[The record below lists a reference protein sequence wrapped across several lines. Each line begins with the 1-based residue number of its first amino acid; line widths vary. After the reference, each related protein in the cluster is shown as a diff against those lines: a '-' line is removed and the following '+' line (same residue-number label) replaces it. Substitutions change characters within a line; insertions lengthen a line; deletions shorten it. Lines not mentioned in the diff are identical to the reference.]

1 MPRAMLVP
9 VTMIAAWCAGA
20 AVAQGD
26 TIYRCTDALGA
37 VLYSNTP
44 CPGGRTL
51 ALPDVKP
58 DPAARERL
66 QRDLDA
72 FQKRQAVREA
82 AQLRERELQSERN
95 RAAAQTAQAEP
106 QPDYVS
112 PYYAYGTYYP
122 YAVPPRPPLPRPRP
136 TRSSSYVPV
145 R

>member
-1 MPRAMLVP
+1 MPRATLVP
-9 VTMIAAWCAGA
+9 LAIVAAAYAGT

-26 TIYRCTDALGA
+26 TIFRCTDALGA
-37 VLYSNTP
+37 VLYSNTA
-44 CPGGRTL
+44 CPGGRAL
-51 ALPDVKP
+51 ALPGVAP

-66 QRDLDA
+66 QRELDA

-95 RAAAQTAQAEP
+95 RAAAQAAQPEP
-106 QPDYVS
+106 QAVYAS
-112 PYYAYGTYYP
+112 PYYAYGPYYP

-136 TRSSSYVPV
+136 ARSSSYVPV